1 MESLPLSAVG
11 FAQRIVVTWLGE
23 SFHRIFGV
31 NWVLSIDMT
40 KQRDLDGRQVLSVIG
55 NRYVVFGPV
64 PGLDQPVMFDPDR
77 DASVL
82 LRVADENDFAPERL
96 IQSLRVYGMERVEAP
111 GPDSSAADLV
121 LTDHEGAPIFIDI
134 KIRAHSP
141 KMRDLNAGYEQ
152 IRLGREEGRNVEVW
166 HFNTERLNLSIQAYD
181 EDMPIHCELPPV
193 DVWEKTESSLFR
205 RDRVV
210 AEVARWEKDVER
222 LYIDVRRWYGEI
234 PGVKFELSR
243 TVTMSEELMQKFAV
257 SDRELPIL
265 DVVVGGQVLA
275 SFVPRGLWL
284 IGAWGRIDI
293 ITQTQTRMLIMMQV
307 ENRGLEWRVVALDN
321 RRETEPLTKEL
332 MRRLLEVA

>member
-1 MESLPLSAVG
+1 
-11 FAQRIVVTWLGE
+11 
-23 SFHRIFGV
+23 
-31 NWVLSIDMT
+31 MT
-40 KQRDLDGRQVLSVIG
+40 TQRDLNGRQILSVIG

-64 PGLDQPVMFDPDR
+64 PGLNQHVMFDPDR
-77 DASVL
+77 DASVFP
-82 LRVADENDFAPERL
+82 RVADENDFPPERL
-96 IQSLRVYGMERVEAP
+96 IQSLRVYGMERVVAP
-111 GPDSSAADLV
+111 EPDSSLADLV
-121 LTDHEGAPIFIDI
+121 LTDHEGVPIFIDV

-152 IRLGREEGRNVEVW
+152 VRLGREEGRNVEIW

-181 EDMPIHCELPPV
+181 LGMPIHCKLPPV

-205 RDRVV
+205 RDQVV
-210 AEVARWEKDVER
+210 AEVARWERDIKR
-222 LYIDVRRWYGEI
+222 LYTDVSSWYGDI
-234 PGVKFELSR
+234 PGVKFEWSR

-265 DVVVGGQVLA
+265 DVVAGGQVLA

-293 ITQTQTRMLIMMQV
+293 ITQTQTRMLIMMRV
-307 ENRGLEWRVVALDN
+307 ENEGLEWRVVALDN

-332 MRRLLEVA
+332 MRRLLEAA